1 MEIGLLLSISS
12 LQVGVYPDT
21 EDTRIQKPGS
31 NLHTFKKSCPRVALA
46 SCGSERSHGPP
57 EPDGPSGD
65 LRARPHFSQ
74 IGFEGQMRNSFW
86 LSSIEKRS
94 EVLTNLAVPF
104 TQRRLPAEQWFNTS
118 DASGNLCQ
126 MQLSTAAGPYTPSSL
141 LSSVLR
147 TENQKPER
155 QASWHLVYLS
165 GPRND

>member
-1 MEIGLLLSISS
+1 
-12 LQVGVYPDT
+12 
-21 EDTRIQKPGS
+21 
-31 NLHTFKKSCPRVALA
+31 
-46 SCGSERSHGPP
+46 
-57 EPDGPSGD
+57 
-65 LRARPHFSQ
+65 
-74 IGFEGQMRNSFW
+74 MRNSFW

-104 TQRRLPAEQWFNTS
+104 TQRRLPAEQWFNTA

-141 LSSVLR
+141 LPSVLR

-155 QASWHLVYLS
+155 QVSGHLVYLS